1 MFQLLQLPTFDVEA
15 KEWTVSNYPRE
26 VLTSWLPRG
35 RRSGTPGWYQLGDE
49 LWFRGDADPQDGWA
63 GRELRGKVDAFD
75 PDELIQAV
83 STLLDADV
91 RSIEIDIQEIST
103 LDPSSAR
110 SLALAAR
117 AAEARGGR
125 LTVRNATGSVTTTTL
140 EIIGLG
146 RLLLPHVADHRSG
159 R

>member
-1 MFQLLQLPTFDVEA
+1 
-15 KEWTVSNYPRE
+15 VSNYPRK
-26 VLTSWLPRG
+26 VLTPWLPRT
-35 RRSGTPGWYQLGDE
+35 SGTSGWYQLGDE
-49 LWFRGDADPQDGWA
+49 LWFRGDADPRDGWA
-63 GRELRGKVDAFD
+63 GGELRGKLDAFD
-75 PDELIQAV
+75 PDELIHAV

-91 RSIEIDIQEIST
+91 RSIHIDIQEIST

-125 LTVRNATGSVTTTTL
+125 LTVRNATESVTTTL

-146 RLLLPHVADHRSG
+146 RLLLPRVADHRSG